1 MFAKESPHHR
11 AMSRTRHDADDAAG
25 THTDVRA
32 HCRGETDSAA
42 IPRTAADIAVTVD
55 VVALTV
61 RSQRLQVLLVER
73 MLDPFRGCWAL
84 PGGFVL
90 AGESLE
96 DAARRELEEET
107 GVQPSALIV
116 QTPTS
121 DAPTGQHASA
131 QLSRHISGHA
141 SGHLEQLRT
150 YGPLHRDPRG
160 PVLSVAYLAL
170 APAFD
175 VPSAGGDAA
184 EVAWHD
190 VADVLG
196 DDGAQLAFDHARILA
211 DGVERARAKIEYS
224 PLATAFCP
232 PEFTIAELREVYEAV
247 WGASIDARNFHR
259 KAVGT
264 PGFLEATGSSRAQA
278 VGRPAALYR
287 LAPGTDVTDGVLNP
301 PLMRSH

>member
-1 MFAKESPHHR
+1 M
-11 AMSRTRHDADDAAG
+11 
-25 THTDVRA
+25 
-32 HCRGETDSAA
+32 
-42 IPRTAADIAVTVD
+42 
-55 VVALTV
+55 TV
-61 RSQRLQVLLVER
+61 RNQRLQVLLVER

-90 AGESLE
+90 ADESLE

-107 GVQPSALIV
+107 GVQPGLLPGQKRDDGAQASLSLIPHKSA
-116 QTPTS
+116 
-121 DAPTGQHASA
+121 AMG
-131 QLSRHISGHA
+131 
-141 SGHLEQLRT
+141 GHLEQLRT

-190 VADVLG
+190 VAKVLG
-196 DDGAQLAFDHARILA
+196 DKAAQPAQASARTASQTPVSTQRFTPSQPQLAFDHAQILA

-247 WGASIDARNFHR
+247 WGAPIDARNFHR

-287 LAPGTDVTDGVLNP
+287 RAPGTDVTDGVLNP
-301 PLMRSH
+301 PLMRSR